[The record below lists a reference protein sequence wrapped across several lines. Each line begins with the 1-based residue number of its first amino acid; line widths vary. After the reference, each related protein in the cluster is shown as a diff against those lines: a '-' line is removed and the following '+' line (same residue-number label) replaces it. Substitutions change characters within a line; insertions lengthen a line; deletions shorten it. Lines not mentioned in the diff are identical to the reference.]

1 MISLVLSLLPL
12 PFGTAAAEG
21 TLVVLN
27 KSDDTASLVDAASGT
42 VIATLPTGEG
52 PHEVAITS
60 DGGRAFVANYGRRN
74 AGNSLTVLDLAGR
87 KVGATW
93 TFESW
98 SRPHGL
104 ALSGDGNRLYVTSEG
119 SKTLE
124 VVDASTG
131 KFLASLPTG
140 AEVSHMV
147 VLTQKPPRAFVANI
161 GSGSV
166 SVFDLGKGER
176 LAVVPTGPGAEGIAV
191 TPDGGEVWVGNRA
204 ADTLSVIDAASLEV
218 EANLPAASFPI
229 RVAITPDG
237 KTALVSL
244 ARSGEVALFSVP
256 DRKETGRVAMPAE
269 GGEGEGRIFGGQ
281 FGKSPV
287 PVGLLVGPDGKEAFV
302 ACTQSDQVFVIDLA
316 SRKVVR
322 EIRAGREPDGLGFA
336 AAARAAKPGG
346 E

>member
-1 MISLVLSLLPL
+1 MILPFLLPL
-12 PFGTAAAEG
+12 ALPAEG

-27 KSDDTASLVDAASGT
+27 KSDNTASLVAAASGE
-42 VIATLPTGEG
+42 VFATLPTGEG
-52 PHEVAITS
+52 PHEVAIS
-60 DGGRAFVANYGRRN
+60 PDGGRAFVANYGRQS
-74 AGNSLTVLDLAGR
+74 AGRSLTVLDLAAK
-87 KVGATW
+87 KVEATW
-93 TFESW
+93 TFENW

-104 ALSGDGNRLYVTSEG
+104 ALSADGDRLYVTSEG

-124 VVDASTG
+124 VVDAASG
-131 KFLASLPTG
+131 KGIASLPTN

-147 VLTQKPPRAFVANI
+147 VLSPSAGRAFVANI

-166 SVFDLGKGER
+166 SVFDLENAER
-176 LAVVPTGPGAEGIAV
+176 LAVVPTGRGAEGIAV
-191 TPDGGEVWVGNRA
+191 TPDGREVWVGNRA

-218 EANLPAASFPI
+218 AATIPAASFPI

-244 ARSGEVALFSVP
+244 ARSGEVAFFSVAE
-256 DRKETGRVAMPAE
+256 RKEAGRVAMPAE

-287 PVGLLVGPDGKEAFV
+287 PVGLLVTPDGKEAFV
-302 ACTQSDQVFVIDLA
+302 ACTQSDQIFAIDLA
-316 SRKVVR
+316 SKKVVR

-336 AAARAAKPGG
+336 AAAKGPGG
-346 E
+346 K

>member
-1 MISLVLSLLPL
+1 MVPPFLAVVPLILPAT
-12 PFGTAAAEG
+12 PAEG

-27 KSDDTASLVDAASGT
+27 KSDDTASLVDASSGT
-42 VIATLPTGEG
+42 VLATLPTGEG
-52 PHEVAITS
+52 PHEVAIS
-60 DGGRAFVANYGRRN
+60 PDGARAFVANYGRQS
-74 AGNSLTVLDLAGR
+74 AGSSLSVLDLAGR
-87 KVGATW
+87 KVEATW
-93 TFESW
+93 SFGSW

-104 ALSGDGNRLYVTSEG
+104 ALSADGARLYVTSEG

-131 KFLASLPTG
+131 KIVASLPTA
-140 AEVSHMV
+140 AEASHMV
-147 VLTQKPPRAFVANI
+147 VLTSKPPRAFVANI

-166 SVFDLGKGER
+166 SVFDLQKGER
-176 LAVVPTGPGAEGIAV
+176 IAVVPTGRGAEGIGA
-191 TPDGGEVWVGNRA
+191 TPDGSEVWVGNRA

-218 EANLPAASFPI
+218 EATIPAASFPI

-244 ARSGEVALFSVP
+244 ARSGEVAFYSVS
-256 DRKETGRVAMPAE
+256 DRKETSRVAMPAE

-287 PVGLLVGPDGKEAFV
+287 PVGLLVTPDGKEAFV
-302 ACTQSDQVFVIDLA
+302 ACTQSDQVFVIDLG
-316 SRKVVR
+316 SKKVVR

-336 AAARAAKPGG
+336 ARAQPARPGG
-346 E
+346 G